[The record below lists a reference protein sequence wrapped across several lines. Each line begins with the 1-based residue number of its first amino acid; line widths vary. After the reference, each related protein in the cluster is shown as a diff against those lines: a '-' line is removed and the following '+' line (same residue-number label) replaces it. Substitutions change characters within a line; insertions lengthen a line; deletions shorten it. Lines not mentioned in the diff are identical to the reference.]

1 MKQAPLGKYS
11 VNYNNEDL
19 VEICKKNWLLIWIAQ
34 NHPEVIEKA
43 ERMARELLKEAEQ
56 EEETKQEDG

>member
-19 VEICKKNWLLIWIAQ
+19 VEICKKNWLLRWIAK

-43 ERMARELLKEAEQ
+43 EKMARELLKETEQ
-56 EEETKQEDG
+56 EEETKQEDE